1 MLTRA
6 QYVYI
11 MIYVEASKERNRM
24 KKVND
29 VNGNEIDFYA
39 AANLMDDEI
48 VIQMEETSGM
58 TGSDDD
64 CQKYIEEYANRHAA
78 KFDGEKFAPYYGLA
92 W

>member
-1 MLTRA
+1 MLTCA

-11 MIYVEASKERNRM
+11 MIYVEANKERNTM

-39 AANLMDDEI
+39 AANLMDEEI
-48 VIQMEETSGM
+48 VIEMFNCGM
-58 TGSDDD
+58 TGAEDEG
-64 CQKYIEEYANRHAA
+64 QEYIEEYAKRHGE
-78 KFDGEKFAPYYGLA
+78 KHNGEKFAPYFGLA